1 MAIKIRKLLIKD
13 KPALIEILHNTP
25 EFTAEEVVVA
35 EEVIDGSLDK
45 PQTSGY
51 FSLAAENE
59 EGIFIGFISYGPVP
73 MTQYAWDIY
82 WLAVKREFQGHG
94 TGATLLKAAEEE
106 ILKAG
111 GRMTFIETSGKAQ
124 YDKTRRFYITND
136 YKEICNIPDFYAP
149 GDAKVI
155 YQKILGKNAQ

>member
-1 MAIKIRKLLIKD
+1 MAGKIRQLEKED
-13 KPALIEILHNTP
+13 RPALVEILKNTP
-25 EFTAEEVVVA
+25 EFTSEEIVIA

-45 PQTSGY
+45 PDTSGY
-51 FSLAAENE
+51 YSLAAENE
-59 EGIFIGFISYGPVP
+59 EGVFIGFISYGPVP

-82 WLAVKREFQGHG
+82 WLAIKREFQGHG
-94 TGATLLKAAEEE
+94 TGAALLKAAEEK
-106 ILKAG
+106 IAQAG
-111 GRMTFIETSGKAQ
+111 GRMAFIETSGKAQ

-155 YQKILGKNAQ
+155 YQKMLG

>member
-1 MAIKIRKLLIKD
+1 LAIKIRKLQKKD
-13 KPALIEILHNTP
+13 KAALMEILHNTP

-59 EGIFIGFISYGPVP
+59 DGVFIGFISYGPIP
-73 MTQYAWDIY
+73 MTQHAWDIY
-82 WLAVKREFQGHG
+82 WMAVKREFQGHG
-94 TGATLLKAAEEE
+94 TGATLLKAAEKQ
-106 ILKAG
+106 IALAG
-111 GRMTFIETSGKAQ
+111 GRMAFIETSGKAQ

-155 YQKILGKNAQ
+155 YQKMLGKSV